1 VTFLLET
8 SPLVRPMLGL
18 RVLINT
24 AWLDRLARL
33 TLRRP
38 ARGSRV
44 WVGDEVRR
52 REPGGGR
59 AGVRFVTD
67 DGVHWF

>member
-1 VTFLLET
+1 MTFLLET

-38 ARGSRV
+38 ARGGRV
-44 WVGDEVRR
+44 FGLAMKCGDEN
-52 REPGGGR
+52 REAVAR
-59 AGVRFVTD
+59 VSD
-67 DGVHWF
+67 S